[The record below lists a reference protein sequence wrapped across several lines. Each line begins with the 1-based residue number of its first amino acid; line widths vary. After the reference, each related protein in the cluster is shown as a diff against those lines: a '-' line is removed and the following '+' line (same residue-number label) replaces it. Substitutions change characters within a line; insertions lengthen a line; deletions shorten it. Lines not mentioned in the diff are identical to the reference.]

1 MEVTAYLPNHPI
13 LKETIDCI
21 YFLKRT
27 KEEPPTAYFT
37 FPTLNSILS
46 VSTNTRIYRGVSRD
60 FILHDPSQPFYS
72 SLVTRFKRPFC
83 FEYQGEINEITIYF
97 KPLGINAFF
106 RKPLNSYPE
115 GIDQSFVLDSNFEK
129 EFTEILNRTSDLEK
143 LKGVEDYLL
152 SLHQSFQ
159 HSFLP
164 TFVNALLD
172 DTMEGLS
179 LAELASKYA
188 ISQKTIIKHFQQH
201 LCKTPSEFRKIAR
214 FRKALQKFNQQ
225 EVPLS
230 LTELTYILNYFDQS
244 HLVKEFKELT
254 GFSPKTF
261 FKQISPL
268 ENGTIQWMFTS
279 NG

>member
-1 MEVTAYLPNHPI
+1 MEVTSYLPNHPI
-13 LKETIDCI
+13 LKEAIDCI

-37 FPTLNSILS
+37 FPTLNTILS
-46 VSTNTRIYRGVSRD
+46 VATNTRIDRGVSRD
-60 FILHDPSQPFYS
+60 FILHDPHQP
-72 SLVTRFKRPFC
+72 
-83 FEYQGEINEITIYF
+83 
-97 KPLGINAFF
+97 
-106 RKPLNSYPE
+106 
-115 GIDQSFVLDSNFEK
+115 FVLDSNFEK
-129 EFTEILNRTSDLEK
+129 EFTEILSRTTDLEK
-143 LKGVEDYLL
+143 LKGIEDYLL
-152 SLHQSFQ
+152 SLYQSFQ

-179 LAELASKYA
+179 LAVLSSKYT